1 MLNITA
7 GLEQKQDKSMRNQK
21 VSRRTNQKNR
31 LPATRQTALLTTKYT
46 KYTKFFKSGHK
57 DGG

>member
-21 VSRRTNQKNR
+21 VSCRTSQKAR
-31 LPATRQTALLTTKYT
+31 PPVARQKALLTTKYT